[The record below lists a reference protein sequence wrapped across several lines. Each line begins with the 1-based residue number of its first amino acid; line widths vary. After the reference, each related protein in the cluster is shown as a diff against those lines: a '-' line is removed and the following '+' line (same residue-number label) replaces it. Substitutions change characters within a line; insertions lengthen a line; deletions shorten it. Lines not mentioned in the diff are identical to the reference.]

1 VGKSDTDELVEEIEQ
16 IRMRLATTVDELVD
30 RARPKSIAQR
40 SLASLKGRFVD
51 PQGSPRFENIVPVVA
66 GAAAI
71 VTAIVVVRR
80 LTR

>member
-1 VGKSDTDELVEEIEQ
+1 VGKSDTDELVDEIEQ
-16 IRMRLATTVDELVD
+16 IRMRLASTVDELVD

>member
-30 RARPKSIAQR
+30 RAHPKSIAAR
-40 SLASLKGRFVD
+40 SLANLKGHFVD

>member
-1 VGKSDTDELVEEIEQ
+1 MGKSDTDELVEEIEQ

-30 RARPKSIAQR
+30 RAHPKSIAQR